1 MPRRLLG
8 IFLLLLVL
16 VPVVRA
22 QGDVVLL
29 TIGDDAV
36 SLREFE
42 YHFSRSPEKR
52 ADVFAETY
60 GRFKQKVQCARAL
73 GLDTLA
79 TFRQQM
85 KKFRE
90 RAEQKKEILAD
101 SPLSRTEER
110 EWIKLEILTWPLRQ
124 SDGKEK
130 QREGMRKMD
139 SLYAALQNG
148 ADVQAEELPW
158 MQTRHLLAEWQKQL
172 DVLPQNEFS
181 RPFFS
186 PMGIHLIAW
195 KEKMSGRTS
204 GEAVT
209 DTDRFFRQR
218 GMEDALLAL
227 ALERSLDERLVCTEQ
242 GLEEFFKQHHARYGH
257 GKPHFKG
264 AVVHCRDKKA
274 AKTIK
279 KYLKKYPESLWKE
292 AVERMPD
299 GMAGGCRLETG
310 LFAIGTN
317 PYVDKLVFKCGDF
330 NPPDDY
336 PYTWVL
342 GKKLKKGPAD
352 YKDVRDR
359 LEKDFRAARKM
370 TEMEAL
376 MSKYG
381 VEINKEV
388 LKTVNRAG
396 NK

>member
-16 VPVVRA
+16 VPGVRA

-29 TIGDDAV
+29 TIGNDSV
-36 SLREFE
+36 SSREFE
-42 YHFSRSPEKR
+42 YHFNRSQEKH

-73 GLDTLA
+73 GLDTLD
-79 TFRQQM
+79 TFRQQVKM
-85 KKFRE
+85 FWE
-90 RAEQKKEILAD
+90 RAKDVSAD
-101 SPLSRTEER
+101 NPLSFTKER
-110 EWIKLEILTWPLRQ
+110 EWIKLKLLTWPLRQ

-130 QREGMRKMD
+130 QREGIQKMD

-158 MQTRHLLAEWQKQL
+158 VQTRHLLAEWQKQL
-172 DVLPQNEFS
+172 KVLSQNEFS

-204 GEAVT
+204 GGAVA
-209 DTDRFFRQR
+209 DTDNLFRQK

-242 GLEEFFKQHHARYGH
+242 GLEEYFKQHHARYGY
-257 GKPHFKG
+257 GTPHFRG

-292 AVERMPD
+292 AVERMPEE
-299 GMAGGCRLETG
+299 MAGGCRLETG
-310 LFAIGTN
+310 LFAIGAN

-330 NPPDDY
+330 NPPADY

-359 LEKDFRAARKM
+359 LEKDYRAARKE
-370 TEMEAL
+370 TELEA
-376 MSKYG
+376 MMNKYG